1 MFYKVNIYHIDYGIF
16 TMQRKG
22 YKRVN
27 MCDIYQKN
35 SFLIFF
41 FFEGKLPSGI
51 NGFEQSC
58 RITFLGSC
66 FLHSGRILLSDKL
79 VISGRKCTFA
89 FMKSF

>member
-1 MFYKVNIYHIDYGIF
+1 MIMVFLQCKERVIKESICVIF
-16 TMQRKG
+16 I
-22 YKRVN
+22 KR
-27 MCDIYQKN
+27 IL
-35 SFLIFF
+35 FLIF

-58 RITFLGSC
+58 RISFSGSC